1 MSSFEKKYKKIL
13 LQCLTEGEECNNRTG
28 INTFKLFNKSFN
40 INLNKGF
47 PIVTGKK
54 IFFDKALAEFR
65 WMFEGRTDIS
75 YLNKRNVKWWND
87 YTSTDD
93 LGKVYGHQIR
103 NYNDNIDQI
112 EYATTE
118 IKNNS
123 RRAIINLWNPSDL
136 QEQALPC
143 CFTQFNFVR
152 VNNKLNMSMN
162 FRSSDL
168 FLGLPYDI
176 IVGALFLTTM
186 AEQTNLL
193 PNYLGIN
200 LIDAHIYKP
209 HIKQTLQYCKNKIHK
224 LPILQ
229 GKYES
234 YSLLNY
240 NCNNYIKAEL
250 IK

>member
-13 LQCLTEGEECNNRTG
+13 LECLNKGEECSNRTG

-65 WMFEGRTDIS
+65 WMFEGRTDIT
-75 YLNKRNVKWWND
+75 YLNNHNIKWWDD
-87 YTSTDD
+87 YTSTND
-93 LGKVYGHQIR
+93 LGKIYGYQIR
-103 NYNDNIDQI
+103 NYNNNIDQI
-112 EYATTE
+112 KYVVKE

-136 QEQALPC
+136 QDQALPC

-152 VNNKLNMSMN
+152 ANNKLSMSMN

-176 IVGALFLTTM
+176 VVGSLFLITI
-186 AEQTNLL
+186 AKKTNLL

-200 LIDAHIYKP
+200 LIDAHIYKS
-209 HIKQTLQYCKNKIHK
+209 HIDQTLKYCKNKIYK
-224 LPILQ
+224 LPFLQ
-229 GKYES
+229 GKYED
-234 YSLLNY
+234 YNLINY

>member
-1 MSSFEKKYKKIL
+1 MSSFEKKYKKLL
-13 LQCLTEGEECNNRTG
+13 LQCLREGDDCNNRTG
-28 INTFKLFNKSFN
+28 VNTFKLFNKSFN

-65 WMFEGRTDIS
+65 WMFEGRTDVA
-75 YLNKRNVKWWND
+75 YLNKHNVKWWND
-87 YTSTDD
+87 YTNTGD

-103 NYNDNIDQI
+103 NYNNNIDQI
-112 EYATTE
+112 EYAFKE

-123 RRAIINLWNPSDL
+123 RRAVINLWNPSDL

-176 IVGALFLTTM
+176 IVGSLFLITM

-200 LIDAHIYKP
+200 LIDAHIYKS
-209 HIKQTLQYCKNKIHK
+209 HIEQTLQYCKNKTHK
-224 LPILQ
+224 LPVLQ

-240 NCNNYIKAEL
+240 NCNNYIKADL

>member
-13 LQCLTEGEECNNRTG
+13 LQCLGEGEDCNNRTG
-28 INTFKLFNKSFN
+28 VNAFKLFNKSFN

-87 YTSTDD
+87 
-93 LGKVYGHQIR
+93 VH
-103 NYNDNIDQI
+103 
-112 EYATTE
+112 
-118 IKNNS
+118 
-123 RRAIINLWNPSDL
+123 
-136 QEQALPC
+136 
-143 CFTQFNFVR
+143 
-152 VNNKLNMSMN
+152 

-209 HIKQTLQYCKNKIHK
+209 HIKQTLQYCKNKIYK
-224 LPILQ
+224 LPVLQ

>member
-1 MSSFEKKYKKIL
+1 MSSFEKKYKKL
-13 LQCLTEGEECNNRTG
+13 LFQCLKEGDDCINRTG
-28 INTFKLFNKSFN
+28 VNTFKLFNKSFN

-65 WMFEGRTDIS
+65 WMFEGRTDIA
-75 YLNKRNVKWWND
+75 YLNKHNVKWWND
-87 YTSTDD
+87 YTNTGD

-112 EYATTE
+112 EYATKE

-123 RRAIINLWNPSDL
+123 RRAVINLWNPSDL

-186 AEQTNLL
+186 AEQTNLS

-209 HIKQTLQYCKNKIHK
+209 HIEQTLQYCKNKIHK
-224 LPILQ
+224 LPVLQ

-240 NCNNYIKAEL
+240 NCNNYIKADL